1 MTITLDLPT
10 DWDTLFQEVR
20 QEASIPDCT
29 LTSLNKYHTVVR
41 DMVVDLGKLQQMLKQ
56 QGVSPLMVSVYADV
70 VRIPAGLNW
79 TLQSS
84 SLTLFARRI
93 ETSDQAR
100 ITLDFREKANAVLLL
115 YAQEFTAPLQIKA
128 LMAGQSEPTSLAISK
143 LDTIGLRISCADNKL
158 QQIPLKSLTAPLTNE
173 GSDLHLMLVEEF
185 MYATVLVNRQPDAA
199 EPMLEWIRA
208 CAVFSP
214 AFNEMVVQ
222 SASLLV
228 ILKSQPSN
236 ALFVPVLSPQV
247 YKDTAAAYTAVALEY
262 ERQYERF
269 SAQESDLNARIEAA
283 ELMLKDSVAQ
293 SQFNQQLI
301 QQCDT
306 NLGIARKAVDAAM
319 TRFKMQ
325 QLEMQ
330 RAAGT
335 FALGLEV
342 WKTQQQWKAALAI
355 IGAILDFAS
364 SIATMAATAGAAA
377 PAAAAEAAAAAATA
391 AKNAVELGDAM
402 KNLSKIIE
410 ALAKVYD
417 MAIKIQQAATSLAQ
431 GQSMADKLAQMSLDG
446 DQGELSGT
454 VFWDQYQL
462 QADANMKPAID
473 NNIGGA
479 SDYQLQMDI
488 LALYGKDLT
497 TKQVALI
504 QMSEQLVRLKL
515 QQQVDDAR
523 QARLEDYVKQ
533 LKAGQAPTTEMMQQ
547 FYLRYLM
554 QKMSLFVA
562 LENYMHAYKYWALQD
577 STCSCSITEKIEALT
592 SGLAQIQNDYNRALE
607 HFNPHP
613 QAFQNMPYAITA
625 AGKLE
630 AFKQNGS
637 VSFTIGAL
645 DSVFADFNR
654 VRVDLVRVR
663 LAGARCASPIYVE
676 LRTTGVY
683 TDRWQNKPTT
693 PFVSQGLQLGF
704 IYDPANGSVLLDG
717 RLADETKFA
726 YFVPTPF
733 TEWRVSLATDSQ
745 YNRQLDLSGLTGIE
759 LEFSGSLIAKM
770 N

>member
-1 MTITLDLPT
+1 MTITLDRPT
-10 DWDTLFQEVR
+10 DWETLFHEVQ
-20 QEASIPDCT
+20 QEANIPDCT
-29 LTSLNKYHTVVR
+29 LTTLNKYHTVVR
-41 DMVVDLGKLQQMLKQ
+41 DMVVDLDKLQATLQQ
-56 QGVSPLMVSVYADV
+56 QGVAPLMVSIYADV
-70 VRIPAGLNW
+70 VRLPAGLNW

-84 SLTLFARRI
+84 SLTIVARRI
-93 ETSDQAR
+93 ETSDQAK

-115 YAQEFTAPLQIKA
+115 YAQEFAAPLQVKA
-128 LMAGQSEPTSLAISK
+128 LVAGQADPTSYAISE
-143 LDTIGLRISCADNKL
+143 LDTIGLRISCTDDKP
-158 QQIPLKSLTAPLTNE
+158 QQTPLKALTAPLTNE
-173 GSDLHLMLVEEF
+173 GSDLHLMLVAEF

-208 CAVFSP
+208 CAVYSP

-228 ILKSQPSN
+228 MLSSQPSN

-247 YKDTAAAYTAVALEY
+247 YKDTAAAYTTVALEY

-269 SAQESDLNARIEAA
+269 SAQESDLEARIDAA
-283 ELMLKDSVAQ
+283 ELMLKDSIAQ

-306 NLGIARKAVDAAM
+306 NLDIARRAVEAAM

-335 FALGLEV
+335 FAIGLEV
-342 WKTQQQWKAALAI
+342 WKMQQQWKAALSI
-355 IGAILDFAS
+355 IGAILEFATA
-364 SIATMAATAGAAA
+364 IAAMAATGGAAA
-377 PAAAAEAAAAAATA
+377 PAAAAEAAEAAATA
-391 AKNAVELGDAM
+391 AKNTVELGDAM
-402 KNLSKIIE
+402 TNLSKIIQ

-417 MAIKIQQAATSLAQ
+417 MALKIEQAASSLSQ
-431 GQSMADKLAQMSLDG
+431 GQSMADQLAQMSLDG

-462 QADANMKPAID
+462 QADSNMKPAID

-479 SDYQLQMDI
+479 TDYKLQMDI

-504 QMSEQLVRLKL
+504 QISQQLVRLKL

-523 QARLEDYVKQ
+523 QARLQDYVNQ

-554 QKMSLFVA
+554 QKLSLFVA
-562 LENYMHAYKYWALQD
+562 LENYIHAYKYWALQD
-577 STCSCSITEKIEALT
+577 STCNCSITEKIEALT
-592 SGLAQIQNDYNRALE
+592 SGLAQIQSDYNRALE
-607 HFNPHP
+607 NFNPHP
-613 QAFQNMPYAITA
+613 QAFQNMPYAIVA
-625 AGKLE
+625 PDKLE
-630 AFKQNGS
+630 SFKQSGS

-645 DSVFADFNR
+645 DNVFADFNR
-654 VRVDLVRVR
+654 VRVELVRVT

-683 TDRWQNKPTT
+683 TDRWQNQPTA

-704 IYDPANGSVLLDG
+704 IYDPASGSVLLDG

-733 TEWRVSLATDSQ
+733 TEWRISLATDSQ
-745 YNRQLDLSGLTGIE
+745 YNRQLDLSDLSGIE
-759 LEFSGSLIAKM
+759 LEFSGSLMAKM